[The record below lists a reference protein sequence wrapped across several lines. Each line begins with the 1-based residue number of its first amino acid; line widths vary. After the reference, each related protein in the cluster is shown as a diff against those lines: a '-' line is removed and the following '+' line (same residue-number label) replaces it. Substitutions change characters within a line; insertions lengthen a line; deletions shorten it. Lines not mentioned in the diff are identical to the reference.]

1 VSNVI
6 GIMIGAVLILLG
18 LTLLVT
24 WLLVWQGRLTDRLE
38 PVITAVGLYWFF
50 VVGIW
55 PILYALVYLW

>member
-1 VSNVI
+1 MHGVH
-6 GIMIGAVLILLG
+6 VLG
-18 LTLLVT
+18 GVLTLLVT

-38 PVITAVGLYWFF
+38 PVTTAVGLYWFF